1 MTSKNT
7 EPKSEMVLMMNPVA
21 TRDTSGDSTFYTL
34 SFVKVT
40 YKPELANSDQN
51 FEVTNI
57 SDSDWRNPGIA
68 SFHDFC
74 FRAWIS
80 WATYTGRGQTFSA
93 EQWEMLFK
101 DCYSVGLKEA
111 ERMLKLLKKAQKIQD
126 AFTVRPTTFGEFVVA
141 MSKAFKV
148 KHFIKLE
155 GRDRGSF
162 YSDNRYSI
170 HPIEEANAEISQHIL
185 DVQKRFASSTIPVAP
200 QEVEPELA
208 EVLQ

>member
-1 MTSKNT
+1 MATTKST
-7 EPKSEMVLMMNPVA
+7 EPRSEMVLMMNPVS
-21 TRDTSGDSTFYTL
+21 TRDTSGDSTFYQL

-40 YKPELANSDQN
+40 FKPELAGHDQK

-68 SFHDFC
+68 MFHDFC

-80 WATYTGRGQTFSA
+80 WARYEGRGQTFSA
-93 EQWEMLFK
+93 EQWEMLFR
-101 DCYSVGLKEA
+101 DCYSVGFKEA
-111 ERMLKLLKKAQKIQD
+111 ERMLKLLKKAQKLSD
-126 AFTVRPTTFGEFVVA
+126 ALPVRPSTFGEFVVA

-162 YSDNRYSI
+162 YSDNRYTM
-170 HPIEEANAEISQHIL
+170 HPIEEANTEIAAHIL
-185 DVQKRFASSTIPVAP
+185 DVQKRFAASTIPV
-200 QEVEPELA
+200 VETPELV
-208 EVLQ
+208 ETVG